1 MASLMLI
8 AIGSALCSNVVLSQF
23 LGICSFLGVSK
34 KTETAAGMGGAVV
47 FVITI
52 ASFVAGLLYKFI
64 LVPTHFEYLKTIVFI
79 LVIAALVQ
87 IVEMFLKK
95 FVPSL
100 YKALGVYL
108 PLITTNCAVLG
119 VALNNVKYEYSILE
133 SVVNGF
139 ATGVGYLIAIVLLA
153 GIREKMEYNDIP
165 ENPKNAIAISAAV
178 SRTIGIPWKDSGIS
192 LFSIFSRIPASN
204 TIAIR

>member
-1 MASLMLI
+1 MGDLILI
-8 AIGSALCSNVVLSQF
+8 AVGSALVSNVVLSQF

-34 KTETAAGMGGAVV
+34 KTETAVGMGGAVI
-47 FVITI
+47 FVITL
-52 ASFVAGLLYKFI
+52 ASLVAGLLYTFI
-64 LVPTHFEYLKTIVFI
+64 LKPLGFDYLNTIVFI

-100 YKALGVYL
+100 YNALGVYL

-119 VALNNVKYEYSILE
+119 VALNNVQDGYNILE
-133 SVVNGF
+133 GVVNGF

-165 ENPKNAIAISAAV
+165 ESFKGMPIVLLTSTLMAIAFF
-178 SRTIGIPWKDSGIS
+178 GFSGLI
-192 LFSIFSRIPASN
+192 
-204 TIAIR
+204 

>member
-34 KTETAAGMGGAVV
+34 KTETAVGMGGAVV

-52 ASFVAGLLYKFI
+52 ASFVASLLYKFI

-119 VALNNVKYEYSILE
+119 VALNNVKYEYSISCRAL
-133 SVVNGF
+133 
-139 ATGVGYLIAIVLLA
+139 
-153 GIREKMEYNDIP
+153 
-165 ENPKNAIAISAAV
+165 
-178 SRTIGIPWKDSGIS
+178 
-192 LFSIFSRIPASN
+192 
-204 TIAIR
+204 

>member
-1 MASLMLI
+1 MKSLLLI
-8 AIGSALCSNVVLSQF
+8 AIGSALVNNVVLSQF
-23 LGICSFLGVSK
+23 LGLCPFLGVSK
-34 KTETAAGMGGAVV
+34 KVETAAGMGAAVL

-52 ASFVAGLLYKFI
+52 ASAVTNLIYTFL
-64 LVPTHFEYLKTIVFI
+64 LVPTDLTYLNTIVFI

-87 IVEMFLKK
+87 FVEMVLKK
-95 FVPSL
+95 SMPAL
-100 YKALGVYL
+100 YESLGVFL

-139 ATGVGYLIAIVLLA
+139 DTGVGYLIAIVLLA

-165 ENPKNAIAISAAV
+165 ESFQGMPIVLLTAALMAIAFF
-178 SRTIGIPWKDSGIS
+178 GFSGIV
-192 LFSIFSRIPASN
+192 
-204 TIAIR
+204 